1 MNTWLKVASCAVV
14 GLLIFGAGYKYAASI
29 YKVEIAQLREEY
41 ALATKELTDEYREKE
56 RGQAQQLADAW
67 DQLERARAESV
78 DLRDDV
84 ERVRKLAD
92 SYRSRLSAVGADSC
106 DSLKE
111 RLAGCTKLLE
121 EGAELSAEGA
131 RLSGEVVAKKDAIT
145 RIHGSTSGN
154 LRLQAGEE

>member
-67 DQLERARAESV
+67 DQLESARAESV
-78 DLRDDV
+78 DLRADV
-84 ERVRKLAD
+84 DRVRNEAD
-92 SYRSRLSAVGADSC
+92 RYRARLSAAGTDSC
-106 DSLKE
+106 SAERE
-111 RLAGCTKLLE
+111 RLGKCVGLLR
-121 EGAELSAEGA
+121 EGAELSGEGA
-131 RLSGEVVAKKDAIT
+131 ELSGRIAARKDALLHVV
-145 RIHGSTSGN
+145 RP
-154 LRLQAGEE
+154 